1 VPSVPVRTTGA
12 GIDAYLR
19 SGRAIGAKRHH
30 LSTAAISYA
39 VYDALKARHSSPLL
53 PFEQLADANDTS
65 NRVPV
70 AQSGYRELFVQ
81 VVILVVFGALKGQLQ
96 G

>member
-1 VPSVPVRTTGA
+1 MGGA
-12 GIDAYLR
+12 I
-19 SGRAIGAKRHH
+19 I
-30 LSTAAISYA
+30 
-39 VYDALKARHSSPLL
+39 
-53 PFEQLADANDTS
+53 ANDTS